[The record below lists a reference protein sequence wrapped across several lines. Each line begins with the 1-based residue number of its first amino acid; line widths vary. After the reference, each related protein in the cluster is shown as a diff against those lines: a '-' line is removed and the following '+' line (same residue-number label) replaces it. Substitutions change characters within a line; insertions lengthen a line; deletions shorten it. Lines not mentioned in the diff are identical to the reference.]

1 MVKTAIRKNV
11 TMSKNL
17 SNWLEQRA
25 EELGISQSALIVL
38 AIADYIK
45 QDKAMDMMSN
55 SGSILKQLEELQSNI
70 RK

>member
-1 MVKTAIRKNV
+1 MVKTTIRKNV

-17 SNWLEQRA
+17 SNWLEGRA

-70 RK
+70 KK

>member
-1 MVKTAIRKNV
+1 MVKTTIRKNV